1 MWQKIMYILLYII
14 VIHAQITFYLSRY
27 FKLFFQ
33 AEIGV
38 LGVIN
43 LKTWIMIYFKKKIHA
58 ESIIVRLSDLTERFK
73 LVRTLG
79 QCRQISD
86 LWFLKGSQHY
96 GCGWLI
102 LMFIWKVIFKLFCIF
117 SKLEKHVLS
126 WVSKPN
132 YSKST
137 LHTSV

>member
-1 MWQKIMYILLYII
+1 MYILLYII

-73 LVRTLG
+73 LVRTLY

-86 LWFLKGSQHY
+86 L
-96 GCGWLI
+96 
-102 LMFIWKVIFKLFCIF
+102 
-117 SKLEKHVLS
+117 
-126 WVSKPN
+126 
-132 YSKST
+132 
-137 LHTSV
+137 